1 MSRPVSAKM
10 TSMTPR
16 MAQGPI
22 QPTKALMM
30 KVASSHS
37 GPSIG
42 AWTKGRAV
50 GRFSAGAKEVRA
62 VTVQG

>member
-16 MAQGPI
+16 MAQGPNHSTI
-22 QPTKALMM
+22 VVMRLA
-30 KVASSHS
+30 ASSHL

-50 GRFSAGAKEVRA
+50 GGFSAGAKAFRA